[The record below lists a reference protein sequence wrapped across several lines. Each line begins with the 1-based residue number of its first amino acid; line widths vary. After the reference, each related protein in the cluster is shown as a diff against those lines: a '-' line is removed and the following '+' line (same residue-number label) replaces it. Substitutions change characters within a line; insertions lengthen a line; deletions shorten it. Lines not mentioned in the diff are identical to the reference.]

1 MTCNVGDAVVLRWGG
16 RVCRLCTGLPFVA
29 VLDDV
34 LDDTLSCGLI
44 EGFRLLW
51 GLRLAGL
58 LCWCGRWLCTS
69 QMTVETLGALSDLL
83 AKVSNEL
90 AVLIELI
97 SE

>member
-1 MTCNVGDAVVLRWGG
+1 MACNVGDAVILGWGG
-16 RVCRLCTGLPFVA
+16 RIRWLCTGLTFIT

-34 LDDTLSCGLI
+34 LNDALSCGSI